1 AVRPVH
7 YSALGKAE
15 SLLIKTDGG
24 LHIGDCEHRGHGTVL
39 FLVEWI
45 NLLRHVSPLGS
56 GYFSK
61 AFRMAAGLDNSS
73 RKTRI
78 LARGYHGYIALV
90 AIWPENE
97 NGCWRD

>member
-1 AVRPVH
+1 MHWLAVRPVH

-24 LHIGDCEHRGHGTVL
+24 LHIGDCEHRGHGAVL

-56 GYFSK
+56 SYFSK
-61 AFRMAAGLDNSS
+61 AFRLAAGLDNSS
-73 RKTRI
+73 RHSNPRTWIPRLQRVRSVSGRK
-78 LARGYHGYIALV
+78 
-90 AIWPENE
+90 
-97 NGCWRD
+97 